1 MSNWSPSQ
9 DWPYPPANV
18 MAMSA
23 FTGTDVDVR
32 WDDPANLNTGP
43 ATPSTRAAVTIT
55 VVGTPITLQFAVA
68 SLTVITAPIAAGVTI
83 IIGGETLTSVVGPVL
98 AANQFDGSSL
108 DRAVLAAN
116 ITTAINAGSIGTW
129 GIATAISIGPV
140 VKLTSGQAGI
150 EGNKITVSTSSVES
164 LAITTFAGGRD
175 PDVLIIGGQVLTAV
189 PTRTLGG
196 MNFGVGPTNF
206 NTAASIAAA
215 VNDRGNTLGFVSA
228 RIQDGD
234 QVVLS
239 AFREGTMG
247 NGVPVS
253 TDSAGLAL
261 SDNQTQG
268 GSGVACQG
276 KSNSV
281 WTIVGVNVYRSDTG
295 ERGPYNRVNKIPL
308 GSLFFRDKTD
318 IVAVENEIIS
328 WDGSW
333 IYRGDA
339 PNDPIWRFRTRYRQ
353 LVKTTGNAVPASSP
367 NDVEVFINGFRM
379 PLAQVFG
386 PTGEIDL
393 NLSPVWDPSIENFST
408 PPTPTANSIVTV
420 SYSYGR
426 GNVLTMGMDQRVRV
440 FYRLTT
446 VALDPTGNSPSG
458 LVETPLEHSEP
469 VTPFNSETLDY
480 IWVEAIRRNRFIL
493 EQGGER
499 VKLYVRKITG
509 VPCNCVWDSRLREY
523 TGQPLNACVNCFGV
537 GWLGG
542 YEGPT
547 DIIVGPDESD
557 RRVTQTPNGRRL
569 ESTYEVWIG
578 PSPMVSQRDF
588 IVKQNG
594 ERYSIGPVRRSQ
606 IRGLTLQQA
615 FQIGYLPESDVRYQ
629 IPMTGLERLAWPE
642 TRYTRPEDSPCEEA
656 PPYPVGYDYQASPMA
671 TEVAK
676 VPNGREIRG
685 RTPVFANLLYG
696 GGGGGGGS

>member
-18 MAMSA
+18 MVMSA

-32 WDDPANLNTGP
+32 WDDPSILNTGP
-43 ATPSTRAAVTIT
+43 AAPSTRAAVVIT
-55 VVGTPITLQFAVA
+55 VVGTPVTLQFAVA

-83 IIGGETLTSVVGPVL
+83 TIDGEILISVIGPVL

-108 DRAVLAAN
+108 DRVVIAAN
-116 ITTAINAGSIGTW
+116 ITTAINTGSIGTW
-129 GIATAISIGPV
+129 GIATAISTGPV
-140 VKLTSGQAGI
+140 VSLTSGRAGL
-150 EGNKITVSTSSVES
+150 EGNKITVSTSSVGD
-164 LAITTFAGGRD
+164 FALTPFTGGRD
-175 PDVLIIGGQVLTAV
+175 PDVLTIGGQVLTAV
-189 PTRTLGG
+189 STRTLGG

-234 QVVLS
+234 QIVLS
-239 AFREGTMG
+239 AFREGVMG

-253 TDSAGLAL
+253 TDSTGLAL

-268 GSGVACQG
+268 GSGVPCQG
-276 KSNSV
+276 KSNSM

-318 IVAVENEIIS
+318 VAAVENEIVN
-328 WDGSW
+328 WNGSW

-339 PNDPIWRFRTRYRQ
+339 PNDPIWRFRTRYSP
-353 LVKTTGNAVPASSP
+353 LVKTAGNAVPASSP
-367 NDVEVFINGFRM
+367 NDVEVYVDGFRM

-393 NLSPVWDPSIENFST
+393 NLSPVWDPSIENFAT
-408 PPTPTANSIVTV
+408 PPTPTEESIVTV

-440 FYRLTT
+440 FYRLAT

-458 LVETPLEHSEP
+458 LIETPLEHSEP
-469 VTPFNSETLDY
+469 VTPFNSERLDY
-480 IWVEAIRRNRFIL
+480 IWAEAIRRNRFIL

-499 VKLYVRKITG
+499 VKLYVRKVTG
-509 VPCNCVWDSRLREY
+509 VPCNCVWDARLREY
-523 TGQPLNACVNCFGV
+523 TGQPLNACLNCFGV
-537 GWLGG
+537 GWLAG

-547 DIIVGPDESD
+547 DIIIGPDESD

-606 IRGLTLQQA
+606 IRGLTLQQT
-615 FQIGYLPESDVRYQ
+615 FQVGYLPESDIRYQ
-629 IPMTGLERLAWPE
+629 IPMMGLERLAWPE

-656 PPYPVGYDYQASPMA
+656 PPYPVGYEYQASPMA
-671 TEVAK
+671 TDVAK

-696 GGGGGGGS
+696 GGGGAKSS